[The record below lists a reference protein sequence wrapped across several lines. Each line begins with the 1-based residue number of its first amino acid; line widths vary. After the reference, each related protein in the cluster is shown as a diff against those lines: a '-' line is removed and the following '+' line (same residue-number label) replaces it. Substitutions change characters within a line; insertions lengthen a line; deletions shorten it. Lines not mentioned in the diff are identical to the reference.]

1 MAYIPETNSVV
12 SFQSDPTKLLTHSS
26 VSGVVGS
33 SILGA
38 PPANLFVGGALVT
51 TANAVPIQPP
61 ASGTLP
67 VAVPGSVIVVVQGSV
82 ATTITPSANQSVS
95 GTVGASMI
103 GQVTVVSSLVGGIFP
118 ISGSVSAVV
127 TNFPTTQ
134 NVSGSVI
141 AQIASS
147 VLVAGTV
154 TVNDGVVSGSVAAFL
169 PGNASVITVVQGS
182 VAVSITPVANQSVSG
197 TVGASVLGNLPVF
210 GLQALNVAAT
220 ANPVQVGGKNVDG
233 SVATIRMTRDG
244 DQIVH
249 QHASVFTVI
258 DNNSNSQA
266 LPVAA
271 TIEGDLEILVTPVY
285 PFVFDGTTW
294 DRMRG
299 NATNG
304 LQTYGSVSG
313 SVDIAGSVAS
323 HIKSGSVIA
332 VLGGNTSVLAVQSG
346 TRITS
351 VSGNVT
357 VVSSLVGGIF
367 PVSGSVAAVVTNNVT
382 VVSSIAGGIFPISG
396 SVSAV
401 ITNTNLNVS
410 GSVVAFQGGAWTP
423 SVSGDVRIIGSVITV
438 GGSAGTQYLEGA
450 VQSSVTGNAIIF
462 RYSDSSSVLNT
473 VSPTKPLPVT
483 GNASVT
489 GTMSVLGT
497 VPVTQSTTPWTVVSS
512 ITGGIFPVSGS
523 VAATITNTSLNVNGS
538 VVAQISSSV
547 LTVTSGTITANQ
559 GTGFGSIA
567 AHIKSGSVVAVLGGN
582 TSVISINYA
591 QRNDT
596 IASAL
601 GADLTTRMVMA
612 DSAGRTVIKP
622 FTSEDNTIISYVG
635 SVVSTSVTLIQASVI
650 GKKNYITDFWLS
662 NTGAATTL
670 VNFKDGGAATIGQ
683 FISPTG
689 GGMSSPGIAIPL
701 KTAVSQDLTFQA
713 VTATSVL
720 YLTLKGYQ
728 AQ

>member
-12 SFQSDPTKLLTHSS
+12 AFQSDPTKLLVGASI
-26 VSGVVGS
+26 VGV
-33 SILGA
+33 

-51 TANAVPIQPP
+51 TSNAVPIQPP

-67 VAVPGSVIVVVQGSV
+67 IAVPGSVIVVVQGSV

-118 ISGSVSAVV
+118 VSGSVSAVV

-154 TVNDGVVSGSVAAFL
+154 TVNDGTVSGSVAAFL

-197 TVGASVLGNLPVF
+197 TVGASIIGTIPVTQS
-210 GLQALNVAAT
+210 GLNIT
-220 ANPVQVGGKNVDG
+220 
-233 SVATIRMTRDG
+233 
-244 DQIVH
+244 
-249 QHASVFTVI
+249 
-258 DNNSNSQA
+258 
-266 LPVAA
+266 
-271 TIEGDLEILVTPVY
+271 
-285 PFVFDGTTW
+285 
-294 DRMRG
+294 
-299 NATNG
+299 
-304 LQTYGSVSG
+304 SVSG
-313 SVDIAGSVAS
+313 LVDTSGSIAGTYTEPAVVTSVTGLAMMFKTNVSTSTMGVISPANPLPISGDIAGSVAS

-357 VVSSLVGGIF
+357 VMSSITGGIF
-367 PVSGSVAAVVTNNVT
+367 PISGSVAAVVTNNVT
-382 VVSSIAGGIFPISG
+382 VMSSIAGGIFPVSG

-438 GGSAGTQYLEGA
+438 GGAAGTQYLEGA

-512 ITGGIFPVSGS
+512 ITGGIFPISGS
-523 VAATITNTSLNVNGS
+523 VSAVITNTSLNVNGS
-538 VVAQISSSV
+538 VIAQIASSV
-547 LTVTSGTITANQ
+547 LTITSGTVTANQ

-567 AHIKSGSVVAVLGGN
+567 THIKSGSVIAVLGGN
-582 TSVISINYA
+582 TSVVSLNYV
-591 QRNDT
+591 QRNDA

-601 GADLTTRMVMA
+601 GADLTTRLMMG

-635 SVVSTSVTLIQASVI
+635 SVVSTSITLIQASVI

-662 NTGAATTL
+662 NTGATTTL
-670 VNFKDGGAATIGQ
+670 VDFKDGTPTTIGR
-683 FISPTG
+683 FIAPTG
-689 GGMSSPGIAIPL
+689 GGMSSPGLAIPM
-701 KTAVSQDLTFQA
+701 KTAVSQDLVFQA

-728 AQ
+728 AP